1 MDEDEFSDIWDEYVA
16 QVRPLKNRSK
26 HIFIKNEKIT
36 IAPSSY
42 ISLPTG
48 NYTALMQFDKSTFDK
63 IKKGKI
69 QIDAKMDL
77 HGYFLDEAYNL
88 LAAFIKNHYIL
99 EHKLLLVITGKSK
112 PVENQPTIRSS
123 MKDWIENSELLN
135 IVHSISNAA
144 DIHGGSGAVYLKL
157 RRKA

>member
-1 MDEDEFSDIWDEYVA
+1 MDEDEFSVIWDEYLA
-16 QVRPLKNRSK
+16 EVRPLKSRPK
-26 HIFIKNEKIT
+26 HVSTKNDKIT
-36 IAPSSY
+36 VTPSSY

-48 NYTALMQFDKSTFDK
+48 NHTALMLFDKSTFDK

-69 QIDAKMDL
+69 QIDAKIDL
-77 HGYFLDEAYNL
+77 HGYFLDDAYNL
-88 LAAFIKNHYIL
+88 LATFIKNHYIL
-99 EHKLLLVITGKSK
+99 GDKLLLVITGKSK
-112 PVENQPTIRSS
+112 PAENQPTIRSS